1 MAVHSI
7 THEEDVGYWQN
18 GTEETWAEEMG
29 DMKRMLARW
38 ANIPS
43 DEIYGS
49 RGWWSEWAEFS
60 VSHYCSSFQL
70 PS

>member
-7 THEEDVGYWQN
+7 THQEDRGYWQN

-49 RGWWSEWAEFS
+49 RGW
-60 VSHYCSSFQL
+60 
-70 PS
+70 